1 MSILTKD
8 DLNPSGGGL
17 NAFTRIAGANPDLWW
32 AIFSMNETELTKA
45 LDDFQIAFSNLRDA
59 ILKKDQQAALKI
71 MNAAYILRKS
81 L

>member
-1 MSILTKD
+1 MSVLSRD
-8 DLNPSGGGL
+8 DLHHSGGGL
-17 NAFTRIAGANPDLWW
+17 DDFSRIAGANPDLWW
-32 AIFSMNETELTKA
+32 AIFSMNETQLTKA

>member
-1 MSILTKD
+1 
-8 DLNPSGGGL
+8 
-17 NAFTRIAGANPDLWW
+17 
-32 AIFSMNETELTKA
+32 MNETELTKA
-45 LDDFQIAFSNLRDA
+45 LDDFQIAFGNLRDA